1 MSVQNGLR
9 CCPGR
14 PGIGTA
20 GTHRQ
25 IAEMICFEAEVIH

>member
-9 CCPGR
+9 GCPGR

-20 GTHRQ
+20 GTPRQ
-25 IAEMICFEAEVIH
+25 IAEMIAFEAQVIH